1 MNTQQRAI
9 LSKARRLLAMDSRW
23 ITVKPN
29 GAENKGSPVKID
41 ESGRIEAGM
50 GGKFNGEKINE
61 VRKSFVGAKP
71 PSKEHLAAV
80 AKPKYEKKPP
90 AKVKL
95 KETHIQIKEPI
106 KAEKSIFGG
115 YWVEGMPENSSI
127 DRNDVTVKNGYI
139 VGVRKGLEQAMS
151 RELRRT
157 IETVGEAQPLSE
169 KTLVKQKAEADAKA
183 EREAQSER
191 RAAIMVAL
199 LRGEMTPEVIEY
211 LEHIGKQAETSVAS
225 IPATTAASSTGVQ
238 SKTSIQEKIKQS
250 KINKGGEGAE
260 SRKAISFPQEI
271 KKLVSES
278 KEGGYD
284 FSRTDREVA
293 VNFAK
298 NVLMI
303 GRKGGSTFK
312 MFSDLA
318 NHSWQREVFDARSL
332 GLWGDAEKYAKEGLL
347 EEIDGNTYKYKFT
360 EQGAF
365 LARKALLEAKGRIEK
380 RVVAKSATA
389 VSKNLEEKAD
399 TGNNKKA
406 EKAANKAK
414 KEQDGTK
421 TNIGHIAKETEKAVM
436 VNALCEVAGHDKPIK
451 VGVWFPKSRLVN
463 GNAPIDL
470 IRQKERELS
479 EKFRGGLSGYELDG
493 ASEEPEDKAYLQHKP
508 KSSSNSNGGTILN
521 VPYKQRNIA
530 KQFGAKWDAEKK
542 TWYIPEGEE
551 VPPQIKY
558 LIAKD
563 SMCMMAQDRSLR
575 SYDQDGRL
583 HVESSNISK
592 ATVNPYYGSEI
603 PNYQQLG
610 LEPKKVYYL
619 LRDPEELEKAAPTFN
634 NLPLL
639 SKHIPVSA
647 DEPQKDVIV
656 GTTGSDAKFE
666 DGYLKCS
673 LAVWDSEAI
682 AGIESGEQVELSSAY
697 HYTADMTAGEF
708 EGRHY
713 DGVMRDIVGN
723 HVALVDVGRAGRDVV
738 VSDADPFHERKIMK
752 LKAGAKA
759 RIQAAVQPLLAQD
772 AELSPD
778 ELLQVIGSLT
788 NEVQTA
794 EDDGEDLP
802 PENVENVGTDEDEP
816 EDGDNNS
823 APAEPEELAEDEEPE
838 APEGGA
844 PKPAQDAAI
853 SKMAMD
859 AAIKRAVEAERKRSQ
874 ALATAQREVAHIVGD
889 VAMDNAADVYKF
901 ALEQSGIDVTG
912 VHPSAYRA
920 MVGMLGKPKQPMAQD
935 AAKTAEQFPGLS
947 RIRKA

>member
-61 VRKSFVGAKP
+61 VRKSFVGAKT

-80 AKPKYEKKPP
+80 AKPKAEKKPP

-127 DRNDVTVKNGYI
+127 DRNDVTVKNGHI

-151 RELRRT
+151 RELGRT

-169 KTLVKQKAEADAKA
+169 KTLAKQKAEADAKA
-183 EREAQSER
+183 EEYKQIQQNARNAVR
-191 RAAIMVAL
+191 AL
-199 LRGEMTPEVIEY
+199 LAREGRV
-211 LEHIGKQAETSVAS
+211 
-225 IPATTAASSTGVQ
+225 TAPT
-238 SKTSIQEKIKQS
+238 
-250 KINKGGEGAE
+250 
-260 SRKAISFPQEI
+260 
-271 KKLVSES
+271 
-278 KEGGYD
+278 
-284 FSRTDREVA
+284 
-293 VNFAK
+293 
-298 NVLMI
+298 
-303 GRKGGSTFK
+303 
-312 MFSDLA
+312 
-318 NHSWQREVFDARSL
+318 
-332 GLWGDAEKYAKEGLL
+332 
-347 EEIDGNTYKYKFT
+347 
-360 EQGAF
+360 
-365 LARKALLEAKGRIEK
+365 
-380 RVVAKSATA
+380 ATA
-389 VSKNLEEKAD
+389 KD
-399 TGNNKKA
+399 
-406 EKAANKAK
+406 
-414 KEQDGTK
+414 
-421 TNIGHIAKETEKAVM
+421 H
-436 VNALCEVAGHDKPIK
+436 
-451 VGVWFPKSRLVN
+451 
-463 GNAPIDL
+463 
-470 IRQKERELS
+470 LS
-479 EKFRGGLSGYELDG
+479 L
-493 ASEEPEDKAYLQHKP
+493 
-508 KSSSNSNGGTILN
+508 
-521 VPYKQRNIA
+521 
-530 KQFGAKWDAEKK
+530 
-542 TWYIPEGEE
+542 
-551 VPPQIKY
+551 
-558 LIAKD
+558 
-563 SMCMMAQDRSLR
+563 AQDRSLR

-639 SKHIPVSA
+639 TKHIPVSA
-647 DEPQKDVIV
+647 DEPQKEVIA
-656 GTTGSDAKFE
+656 GTTGSDTVFE

-673 LAVWDSEAI
+673 LAVWDAEAI

-738 VSDADPFHERKIMK
+738 VSDADPFHERKTMK

-816 EDGDNNS
+816 EDGENNP
-823 APAEPEELAEDEEPE
+823 APAEPEEPAEDEEPE

>member
-1 MNTQQRAI
+1 MNMQQRAI

-61 VRKSFVGAKP
+61 VRKSFVGAKT

-80 AKPKYEKKPP
+80 AKPKSEKKPP

-127 DRNDVTVKNGYI
+127 DRNDVTVKNGHI

-151 RELRRT
+151 RELGRT

-169 KTLVKQKAEADAKA
+169 KTLAKQKAEAEAKA
-183 EREAQSER
+183 EKEAQSER

-211 LEHIGKQAETSVAS
+211 LEHIGKQAKTSVAS
-225 IPATTAASSTGVQ
+225 KPATTA
-238 SKTSIQEKIKQS
+238 K
-250 KINKGGEGAE
+250 
-260 SRKAISFPQEI
+260 
-271 KKLVSES
+271 
-278 KEGGYD
+278 
-284 FSRTDREVA
+284 DR
-293 VNFAK
+293 
-298 NVLMI
+298 L
-303 GRKGGSTFK
+303 
-312 MFSDLA
+312 
-318 NHSWQREVFDARSL
+318 SL
-332 GLWGDAEKYAKEGLL
+332 
-347 EEIDGNTYKYKFT
+347 
-360 EQGAF
+360 
-365 LARKALLEAKGRIEK
+365 
-380 RVVAKSATA
+380 
-389 VSKNLEEKAD
+389 
-399 TGNNKKA
+399 
-406 EKAANKAK
+406 
-414 KEQDGTK
+414 
-421 TNIGHIAKETEKAVM
+421 
-436 VNALCEVAGHDKPIK
+436 
-451 VGVWFPKSRLVN
+451 
-463 GNAPIDL
+463 
-470 IRQKERELS
+470 
-479 EKFRGGLSGYELDG
+479 
-493 ASEEPEDKAYLQHKP
+493 
-508 KSSSNSNGGTILN
+508 
-521 VPYKQRNIA
+521 
-530 KQFGAKWDAEKK
+530 
-542 TWYIPEGEE
+542 
-551 VPPQIKY
+551 
-558 LIAKD
+558 
-563 SMCMMAQDRSLR
+563 AQDRSLR

-583 HVESSNISK
+583 HVGSSNISK

-619 LRDPEELEKAAPTFN
+619 LRDPEELKKAAPTFN

-647 DEPQKDVIV
+647 DEPQKEVIA
-656 GTTGSDAKFE
+656 GTTGSDTVFE

-673 LAVWDSEAI
+673 LAVWDAEAI

-738 VSDADPFHERKIMK
+738 VSDADPFHERKTMK

-816 EDGDNNS
+816 EDGENNP
-823 APAEPEELAEDEEPE
+823 APAEPEEPVEDEEPE

-844 PKPAQDAAI
+844 PKPAQDRAI

>member
-9 LSKARRLLAMDSRW
+9 LSKARRLLAMDAEWDESKHPRAENGQFGSDRPSENGRLNLPENPTRGDLRRAAKQWLSENLQGKTVPTSDGKKVTFNRNDSTDHLSFNASRSKLHAQAVTFVADVFQTGRF
-23 ITVKPN
+23 IGREELAHERKDNFVAFHKYQKQVEIDGYRVLLEAAAGELPN
-29 GAENKGSPVKID
+29 GELEAVDEMIAYNQRLAGKEKVGNAPASIETAKDNGQAAGFVSYVDNHTPFAEDG
-41 ESGRIEAGM
+41 
-50 GGKFNGEKINE
+50 
-61 VRKSFVGAKP
+61 
-71 PSKEHLAAV
+71 
-80 AKPKYEKKPP
+80 
-90 AKVKL
+90 
-95 KETHIQIKEPI
+95 
-106 KAEKSIFGG
+106 
-115 YWVEGMPENSSI
+115 
-127 DRNDVTVKNGYI
+127 
-139 VGVRKGLEQAMS
+139 QAP
-151 RELRRT
+151 
-157 IETVGEAQPLSE
+157 ETVGYIRIMKITDQNGRDVTGAYDEGRLS
-169 KTLVKQKAEADAKA
+169 
-183 EREAQSER
+183 
-191 RAAIMVAL
+191 I
-199 LRGEMTPEVIEY
+199 
-211 LEHIGKQAETSVAS
+211 
-225 IPATTAASSTGVQ
+225 
-238 SKTSIQEKIKQS
+238 
-250 KINKGGEGAE
+250 
-260 SRKAISFPQEI
+260 
-271 KKLVSES
+271 
-278 KEGGYD
+278 
-284 FSRTDREVA
+284 
-293 VNFAK
+293 
-298 NVLMI
+298 
-303 GRKGGSTFK
+303 
-312 MFSDLA
+312 
-318 NHSWQREVFDARSL
+318 
-332 GLWGDAEKYAKEGLL
+332 
-347 EEIDGNTYKYKFT
+347 
-360 EQGAF
+360 
-365 LARKALLEAKGRIEK
+365 
-380 RVVAKSATA
+380 
-389 VSKNLEEKAD
+389 
-399 TGNNKKA
+399 
-406 EKAANKAK
+406 
-414 KEQDGTK
+414 
-421 TNIGHIAKETEKAVM
+421 
-436 VNALCEVAGHDKPIK
+436 
-451 VGVWFPKSRLVN
+451 
-463 GNAPIDL
+463 
-470 IRQKERELS
+470 
-479 EKFRGGLSGYELDG
+479 
-493 ASEEPEDKAYLQHKP
+493 
-508 KSSSNSNGGTILN
+508 
-521 VPYKQRNIA
+521 
-530 KQFGAKWDAEKK
+530 
-542 TWYIPEGEE
+542 
-551 VPPQIKY
+551 
-558 LIAKD
+558 
-563 SMCMMAQDRSLR
+563 AQDRSLR

-592 ATVNPYYGSEI
+592 ATVNPYNGSEI

-619 LRDPEELEKAAPTFN
+619 LRDPEELKKAAPTFN

-647 DEPQKDVIV
+647 DEPQKEVIA
-656 GTTGSDAKFE
+656 GTTGSDTVFE

-673 LAVWDSEAI
+673 LAVWDAEAI

-738 VSDADPFHERKIMK
+738 VSDADPFHERKTMK

-816 EDGDNNS
+816 EDGENN
-823 APAEPEELAEDEEPE
+823 PALTEPEEPAEDEEPE
-838 APEGGA
+838 EPEGGA

>member
-9 LSKARRLLAMDSRW
+9 LSKSRRLLAMDAEWDESKHPRAENGQFGSGRPSENGRLNLPENPTRGDLRRAAKQWLSENLQGKTVPTSDGKKVTFNRNDSTDHLSFNASRSKLHAQAVTFVADVFQTGRF
-23 ITVKPN
+23 IGREELAHERKDNFVAFHKYQKQVEIDGYRVLLEAAAGELPN
-29 GAENKGSPVKID
+29 GELEAVDEMIAYNQRLAGKEKVGNAPASIETAKDNGQAAGFVSYADNHTPFAEDGQV
-41 ESGRIEAGM
+41 
-50 GGKFNGEKINE
+50 
-61 VRKSFVGAKP
+61 
-71 PSKEHLAAV
+71 H
-80 AKPKYEKKPP
+80 
-90 AKVKL
+90 
-95 KETHIQIKEPI
+95 
-106 KAEKSIFGG
+106 
-115 YWVEGMPENSSI
+115 
-127 DRNDVTVKNGYI
+127 
-139 VGVRKGLEQAMS
+139 
-151 RELRRT
+151 
-157 IETVGEAQPLSE
+157 ETVGYI
-169 KTLVKQKAEADAKA
+169 
-183 EREAQSER
+183 R
-191 RAAIMVAL
+191 IM
-199 LRGEMTPEVIEY
+199 
-211 LEHIGKQAETSVAS
+211 
-225 IPATTAASSTGVQ
+225 
-238 SKTSIQEKIKQS
+238 KI
-250 KINKGGEGAE
+250 
-260 SRKAISFPQEI
+260 
-271 KKLVSES
+271 
-278 KEGGYD
+278 
-284 FSRTDREVA
+284 TDQ
-293 VNFAK
+293 N
-298 NVLMI
+298 
-303 GRKGGSTFK
+303 GR
-312 MFSDLA
+312 D
-318 NHSWQREVFDARSL
+318 V
-332 GLWGDAEKYAKEGLL
+332 
-347 EEIDGNTYKYKFT
+347 
-360 EQGAF
+360 
-365 LARKALLEAKGRIEK
+365 
-380 RVVAKSATA
+380 
-389 VSKNLEEKAD
+389 
-399 TGNNKKA
+399 
-406 EKAANKAK
+406 
-414 KEQDGTK
+414 TK
-421 TNIGHIAKETEKAVM
+421 TYDE
-436 VNALCEVAGHDKPIK
+436 D
-451 VGVWFPKSRLVN
+451 RLS
-463 GNAPIDL
+463 L
-470 IRQKERELS
+470 
-479 EKFRGGLSGYELDG
+479 
-493 ASEEPEDKAYLQHKP
+493 
-508 KSSSNSNGGTILN
+508 
-521 VPYKQRNIA
+521 
-530 KQFGAKWDAEKK
+530 
-542 TWYIPEGEE
+542 
-551 VPPQIKY
+551 
-558 LIAKD
+558 
-563 SMCMMAQDRSLR
+563 AQDRSLR

-647 DEPQKDVIV
+647 DEPQKEVIA
-656 GTTGSDAKFE
+656 GTTGSDTVFK

-673 LAVWDSEAI
+673 LAVWDAEAI

-697 HYTADMTAGEF
+697 YYTADMTAGEF

-738 VSDADPFHERKIMK
+738 VSDADPFHERKTMK

-816 EDGDNNS
+816 EDGENNP
-823 APAEPEELAEDEEPE
+823 APAEPEEPAEDEEPE

>member
-9 LSKARRLLAMDSRW
+9 LSKARRLLAMDAEWDESKHPRAENGQFGSDRPSENGRLNLPENPTRGDLRRAAKQWLSENLQGKTVPTSDGKKVTFNRNDSTDHLSFNASRSKLHAQAVTFVADVFQTGRF
-23 ITVKPN
+23 IGREELAHERKDNFVAFHKYQKQVEIDGYRVLLEAAAGELPN
-29 GAENKGSPVKID
+29 GELEAVDEMIAYNQRLAGKEKVGNAPASIETAKDSGQAAGFVSYADNHTPFAEDG
-41 ESGRIEAGM
+41 
-50 GGKFNGEKINE
+50 
-61 VRKSFVGAKP
+61 
-71 PSKEHLAAV
+71 
-80 AKPKYEKKPP
+80 
-90 AKVKL
+90 
-95 KETHIQIKEPI
+95 
-106 KAEKSIFGG
+106 
-115 YWVEGMPENSSI
+115 
-127 DRNDVTVKNGYI
+127 
-139 VGVRKGLEQAMS
+139 QAH
-151 RELRRT
+151 
-157 IETVGEAQPLSE
+157 ETVGYIRIMKITDQNGRDVTETYAEGRLS
-169 KTLVKQKAEADAKA
+169 L
-183 EREAQSER
+183 
-191 RAAIMVAL
+191 
-199 LRGEMTPEVIEY
+199 
-211 LEHIGKQAETSVAS
+211 
-225 IPATTAASSTGVQ
+225 
-238 SKTSIQEKIKQS
+238 
-250 KINKGGEGAE
+250 
-260 SRKAISFPQEI
+260 
-271 KKLVSES
+271 
-278 KEGGYD
+278 
-284 FSRTDREVA
+284 
-293 VNFAK
+293 
-298 NVLMI
+298 
-303 GRKGGSTFK
+303 
-312 MFSDLA
+312 
-318 NHSWQREVFDARSL
+318 
-332 GLWGDAEKYAKEGLL
+332 
-347 EEIDGNTYKYKFT
+347 
-360 EQGAF
+360 
-365 LARKALLEAKGRIEK
+365 
-380 RVVAKSATA
+380 
-389 VSKNLEEKAD
+389 
-399 TGNNKKA
+399 
-406 EKAANKAK
+406 
-414 KEQDGTK
+414 
-421 TNIGHIAKETEKAVM
+421 
-436 VNALCEVAGHDKPIK
+436 
-451 VGVWFPKSRLVN
+451 
-463 GNAPIDL
+463 
-470 IRQKERELS
+470 
-479 EKFRGGLSGYELDG
+479 
-493 ASEEPEDKAYLQHKP
+493 
-508 KSSSNSNGGTILN
+508 
-521 VPYKQRNIA
+521 
-530 KQFGAKWDAEKK
+530 
-542 TWYIPEGEE
+542 
-551 VPPQIKY
+551 
-558 LIAKD
+558 
-563 SMCMMAQDRSLR
+563 AQDRSLR

-619 LRDPEELEKAAPTFN
+619 LRDPEELKKAAPTFN

-647 DEPQKDVIV
+647 DEPQKEVIA
-656 GTTGSDAKFE
+656 GTTGSDTVFE
-666 DGYLKCS
+666 NGYLKCS
-673 LAVWDSEAI
+673 LAVWDAEAI

-738 VSDADPFHERKIMK
+738 VSDSDPFYERKIMK

-816 EDGDNNS
+816 EDGENNP
-823 APAEPEELAEDEEPE
+823 APAEPEEPAEDEEPE
-838 APEGGA
+838 EPEGGA

>member
-61 VRKSFVGAKP
+61 VRKSFVGAKT
-71 PSKEHLAAV
+71 PSKEHLAA
-80 AKPKYEKKPP
+80 ATKPKTGKKPST
-90 AKVKL
+90 KVKL
-95 KETHIQIKEPI
+95 KENHIQIKEPI

-127 DRNDVTVKNGYI
+127 DRNDVTVKNGHI
-139 VGVRKGLEQAMS
+139 VGVRKGIEQALS
-151 RELRRT
+151 RELGRS

-169 KTLVKQKAEADAKA
+169 KTLAKQKAEADAKA

-211 LEHIGKQAETSVAS
+211 LEHIGKQAKTSVAS
-225 IPATTAASSTGVQ
+225 RPATTA
-238 SKTSIQEKIKQS
+238 K
-250 KINKGGEGAE
+250 
-260 SRKAISFPQEI
+260 
-271 KKLVSES
+271 
-278 KEGGYD
+278 
-284 FSRTDREVA
+284 DR
-293 VNFAK
+293 
-298 NVLMI
+298 L
-303 GRKGGSTFK
+303 
-312 MFSDLA
+312 
-318 NHSWQREVFDARSL
+318 SL
-332 GLWGDAEKYAKEGLL
+332 
-347 EEIDGNTYKYKFT
+347 
-360 EQGAF
+360 
-365 LARKALLEAKGRIEK
+365 
-380 RVVAKSATA
+380 
-389 VSKNLEEKAD
+389 
-399 TGNNKKA
+399 
-406 EKAANKAK
+406 
-414 KEQDGTK
+414 
-421 TNIGHIAKETEKAVM
+421 
-436 VNALCEVAGHDKPIK
+436 
-451 VGVWFPKSRLVN
+451 
-463 GNAPIDL
+463 
-470 IRQKERELS
+470 
-479 EKFRGGLSGYELDG
+479 
-493 ASEEPEDKAYLQHKP
+493 
-508 KSSSNSNGGTILN
+508 
-521 VPYKQRNIA
+521 
-530 KQFGAKWDAEKK
+530 
-542 TWYIPEGEE
+542 
-551 VPPQIKY
+551 
-558 LIAKD
+558 
-563 SMCMMAQDRSLR
+563 AQDRSLR

-619 LRDPEELEKAAPTFN
+619 LRDPEELKKAAPTFN

-647 DEPQKDVIV
+647 DEPQKEVIA
-656 GTTGSDAKFE
+656 GTTGSDTVFK

-673 LAVWDSEAI
+673 LAVWDAEAI

-738 VSDADPFHERKIMK
+738 VSDADPFYERKTMK

-816 EDGDNNS
+816 EDGENNP
-823 APAEPEELAEDEEPE
+823 APTEPEEPAEDEEPE

-859 AAIKRAVEAERKRSQ
+859 AAIKRAVEAERQRSQ
-874 ALATAQREVAHIVGD
+874 ALATAQREVAPIVGD

-920 MVGMLGKPKQPMAQD
+920 MVGMLGKPKHPMAQD

>member
-1 MNTQQRAI
+1 MKLDYLDETY
-9 LSKARRLLAMDSRW
+9 AMDCDNPRW
-23 ITVKPN
+23 Y
-29 GAENKGSPVKID
+29 
-41 ESGRIEAGM
+41 R
-50 GGKFNGEKINE
+50 
-61 VRKSFVGAKP
+61 
-71 PSKEHLAAV
+71 
-80 AKPKYEKKPP
+80 
-90 AKVKL
+90 
-95 KETHIQIKEPI
+95 
-106 KAEKSIFGG
+106 
-115 YWVEGMPENSSI
+115 
-127 DRNDVTVKNGYI
+127 
-139 VGVRKGLEQAMS
+139 
-151 RELRRT
+151 
-157 IETVGEAQPLSE
+157 
-169 KTLVKQKAEADAKA
+169 
-183 EREAQSER
+183 
-191 RAAIMVAL
+191 
-199 LRGEMTPEVIEY
+199 
-211 LEHIGKQAETSVAS
+211 
-225 IPATTAASSTGVQ
+225 
-238 SKTSIQEKIKQS
+238 KQS
-250 KINKGGEGAE
+250 
-260 SRKAISFPQEI
+260 Q
-271 KKLVSES
+271 L
-278 KEGGYD
+278 
-284 FSRTDREVA
+284 
-293 VNFAK
+293 
-298 NVLMI
+298 
-303 GRKGGSTFK
+303 
-312 MFSDLA
+312 
-318 NHSWQREVFDARSL
+318 
-332 GLWGDAEKYAKEGLL
+332 
-347 EEIDGNTYKYKFT
+347 
-360 EQGAF
+360 
-365 LARKALLEAKGRIEK
+365 
-380 RVVAKSATA
+380 
-389 VSKNLEEKAD
+389 
-399 TGNNKKA
+399 
-406 EKAANKAK
+406 
-414 KEQDGTK
+414 
-421 TNIGHIAKETEKAVM
+421 
-436 VNALCEVAGHDKPIK
+436 
-451 VGVWFPKSRLVN
+451 
-463 GNAPIDL
+463 
-470 IRQKERELS
+470 
-479 EKFRGGLSGYELDG
+479 
-493 ASEEPEDKAYLQHKP
+493 
-508 KSSSNSNGGTILN
+508 
-521 VPYKQRNIA
+521 
-530 KQFGAKWDAEKK
+530 
-542 TWYIPEGEE
+542 
-551 VPPQIKY
+551 
-558 LIAKD
+558 
-563 SMCMMAQDRSLR
+563 AQDRSLR

-647 DEPQKDVIV
+647 DEPQKEVIA
-656 GTTGSDAKFE
+656 GTTGSDTVFE

-673 LAVWDSEAI
+673 LAVWDAEAI

-816 EDGDNNS
+816 EDGENNP
-823 APAEPEELAEDEEPE
+823 APAEPEEPAEDEEPE

-935 AAKTAEQFPGLS
+935 AAKTAEKFPGLS

>member
-9 LSKARRLLAMDSRW
+9 LSKARRMLAMDAEWDESKHPRAENGQFGSDRPSENGRLNLPENPTRGDLRRAAKQWLSENLQGKTVPTSDGKKVTFNRNDSTDHLSFNASRSKLHAQAVTFVADVFQTGRF
-23 ITVKPN
+23 IGREELAHERKDNFVAFHKYQKQVEIDGYRVLLEAAAGELPN
-29 GAENKGSPVKID
+29 GELEAVDEMIAYNQRLAGKEKVGNAPASIETAKDNGQAAGFVSYVDNHTPFAEDG
-41 ESGRIEAGM
+41 
-50 GGKFNGEKINE
+50 
-61 VRKSFVGAKP
+61 
-71 PSKEHLAAV
+71 
-80 AKPKYEKKPP
+80 
-90 AKVKL
+90 
-95 KETHIQIKEPI
+95 
-106 KAEKSIFGG
+106 
-115 YWVEGMPENSSI
+115 
-127 DRNDVTVKNGYI
+127 
-139 VGVRKGLEQAMS
+139 QAP
-151 RELRRT
+151 
-157 IETVGEAQPLSE
+157 ETVGYIRIMKITDQNGRDVTGAYDEGRLS
-169 KTLVKQKAEADAKA
+169 
-183 EREAQSER
+183 
-191 RAAIMVAL
+191 I
-199 LRGEMTPEVIEY
+199 
-211 LEHIGKQAETSVAS
+211 
-225 IPATTAASSTGVQ
+225 
-238 SKTSIQEKIKQS
+238 
-250 KINKGGEGAE
+250 
-260 SRKAISFPQEI
+260 
-271 KKLVSES
+271 
-278 KEGGYD
+278 
-284 FSRTDREVA
+284 
-293 VNFAK
+293 
-298 NVLMI
+298 
-303 GRKGGSTFK
+303 
-312 MFSDLA
+312 
-318 NHSWQREVFDARSL
+318 
-332 GLWGDAEKYAKEGLL
+332 
-347 EEIDGNTYKYKFT
+347 
-360 EQGAF
+360 
-365 LARKALLEAKGRIEK
+365 
-380 RVVAKSATA
+380 
-389 VSKNLEEKAD
+389 
-399 TGNNKKA
+399 
-406 EKAANKAK
+406 
-414 KEQDGTK
+414 
-421 TNIGHIAKETEKAVM
+421 
-436 VNALCEVAGHDKPIK
+436 
-451 VGVWFPKSRLVN
+451 
-463 GNAPIDL
+463 
-470 IRQKERELS
+470 
-479 EKFRGGLSGYELDG
+479 
-493 ASEEPEDKAYLQHKP
+493 
-508 KSSSNSNGGTILN
+508 
-521 VPYKQRNIA
+521 
-530 KQFGAKWDAEKK
+530 
-542 TWYIPEGEE
+542 
-551 VPPQIKY
+551 
-558 LIAKD
+558 
-563 SMCMMAQDRSLR
+563 AQDRSLR

-610 LEPKKVYYL
+610 LDPKKVYYL

-647 DEPQKDVIV
+647 DEPQKEVIA
-656 GTTGSDAKFE
+656 GTTGSDTVFK

-673 LAVWDSEAI
+673 LAVWDAEAI

-759 RIQAAVQPLLAQD
+759 RIQSAVQPLLAQD

-816 EDGDNNS
+816 DDGENNPT
-823 APAEPEELAEDEEPE
+823 PAEPEEPAEDEEPE